1 MKAQLPGYR
10 KNIIRI
16 LSLFLVLF
24 PWITYFKIL
33 LYSDMQSQVLANV
46 DGMATDVYFYY
57 KQVALII
64 MAAFT
69 VLFFL
74 GERVFPDKKDN
85 NVSLL
90 KGNNKVLFILS
101 VVFMLS
107 ALISAIFAQD
117 SKTAWWGLPTEG
129 EGFFTLLSYIVIMLM
144 FYNYFGN
151 DYGLKL
157 FKKCILVLSGI
168 TVVLGAIEYFYK
180 PLMMTNV
187 VKWLVGMGD
196 YKESIAGN
204 EVDIFT
210 DSVALSFGNPNYF
223 GGFVCLL
230 FPFVLADFYETA
242 QKKSTIISGVLSLGL
257 SFCVMAS
264 GATTSLYVAIFE
276 FVLVSLIYGLKKRE
290 RVVYIKIGVIIIAI
304 TALMVI
310 FGGRVAEVFSN
321 ENSATGKT
329 EESVFEIDD
338 ITLADNRVKLK
349 GRDAELTITYDE
361 GEISFKD
368 AEGKKLDAMVN
379 ENVFSFEDKSLEN
392 ISVKLLVTEE
402 GTEDILAKL
411 VVDAGY
417 DDSIDFYILENG
429 KISGVGQN
437 NSIVMDIEDAG
448 TSESLKKYYGMFTGR
463 GYAWVNSWPVLKES
477 ILIGKGPGHFV
488 YEFKQNDYVGMLQTH
503 KSTKYV
509 IDKPHSMYLQYAINI
524 GLIGMVAFV
533 GIFVLALVRGGKVL
547 KKSKRV
553 SAEVIAGVVAICGF
567 LIYSAVNDSVL
578 SVTPAVMAVVGVMLA
593 ADRK

>member
-1 MKAQLPGYR
+1 MKAQIPRYR

-16 LSLFLVLF
+16 LSLFFVLF
-24 PWITYFKIL
+24 PWITHFEIL

-74 GERVFPDKKDN
+74 GERIFPDKKDN

-101 VVFMLS
+101 ALFLLS

-117 SKTAWWGLPTEG
+117 AKTAWWGLPTEG
-129 EGFFTLLSYIVIMLM
+129 EGFFTLLSYIAIMLM

-151 DYGLKL
+151 EYGLKL
-157 FKKCILVLSGI
+157 FKKCVLILSGI
-168 TVVLGAIEYFYK
+168 TVVLGTIEYFYK
-180 PLMMTNV
+180 PLMMTSA

-196 YKESIAGN
+196 YIESIAGN
-204 EVDIFT
+204 EVDIFS

-230 FPFVLADFYETA
+230 FPFVLAAFYEATE
-242 QKKSTIISGVLSLGL
+242 KKSTIISGVLSLGL

-264 GATTSLYVAIFE
+264 KATTSLYVAIFE
-276 FVLVSLIYGLKKRE
+276 FVLVSLIYGIKKRD
-290 RVVYIKIGVIIIAI
+290 RVVYIKTGILIIAI
-304 TALMVI
+304 TVLMII

-321 ENSATGKT
+321 ENSATGKIV
-329 EESVFEIDD
+329 ESVFEIED
-338 ITLADNRVKLK
+338 ITLADNSVKLE
-349 GRDAELTITYDE
+349 GRDAELTITYSA

-368 AEGKKLDAMVN
+368 AEGERLDARVN
-379 ENVFSFEDKSLEN
+379 ENVFSFENEEFKDL
-392 ISVKLLVTEE
+392 SVKLLVTES

-448 TSESLKKYYGMFTGR
+448 IPESLKKYYGIFTGR

-477 ILIGKGPGHFV
+477 VLIGQGPGHFV

-503 KSTKYV
+503 RSTKYV

-533 GIFVLALVRGGKVL
+533 GIFVLALVRGGKAL
-547 KKSKRV
+547 KQPKGVR
-553 SAEVIAGVVAICGF
+553 AEIVAGVVAIGGF
-567 LIYSAVNDSVL
+567 LIYSAVNDSVV
-578 SVTPAVMAVVGVMLA
+578 SVMPLVMAVVGVMLA